1 MRQANQ
7 AHRHR
12 CQASAGSWRCWPP
25 DASATREL
33 FAGDP
38 RVQVITGDAFRDLPQ
53 RAPFDLIFADGGG
66 RGASTDLV
74 SMARVGG
81 HIVNDDLTPQRA
93 LSPDSP
99 FLRNDPKRRAFFE
112 DPRLISVEVVLP
124 DLQNSLLFGT
134 RVS

>member
-74 SMARVGG
+74 SMVRVG
-81 HIVNDDLTPQRA
+81 
-93 LSPDSP
+93 
-99 FLRNDPKRRAFFE
+99 E